1 MKIFKELLRRK
12 GRGQGLVEFALVL
25 PMLLLLIFGIVEA
38 GRFMLIY
45 SMVMASSREAA
56 RYGSAAGSIS
66 TALPTARFKDC
77 SGMRAAA
84 RRIGA
89 LAGIQDGDISIVYD
103 QGPSTATIGHCNST
117 FTLSGGSGARVNQG
131 DRVVVQVVA
140 NFRPLIPGITRF
152 TSFPITSIT
161 RRTLIKDVEVGG
173 TPPPPVPPKV
183 SFATSS
189 QVVAEDGGTAILR
202 VQLNSASS
210 KAVTIPFTV
219 SGSATEGVS
228 EDFSITTPS
237 PVFISPGDLSVDIV
251 IQLNNDV
258 MDEFD
263 ETIVIAMETPTNA
276 DKIAPDEHTITIS
289 DEDEPPYVSFTASGQ
304 SQPED
309 VNMVINLQL
318 SAPSGKEITVNYTVA
333 GTASEGADA
342 DFTLTSSPLTIP
354 PESTS
359 VSILA
364 SVIDDPIDEYDETII
379 VTLGELVNASE
390 GNPAVHVATI
400 IDNDLPPLV
409 SFVWDESSM
418 EESVGSMV
426 VQLQLSSISYKD
438 ISVPF
443 SVSGDAELD
452 SDYSISAS
460 PVFFPAGSESA
471 YITIT
476 VFEDDDITELDEEII
491 ISLLAA
497 DNAAL
502 GTPDVH
508 TATIGKEATTPS
520 VRFSSSS
527 QTVSEGATNPKINI
541 RVQLDKAA
549 TRDVSVPFSVGGT
562 AVRGTDFTVTSSP
575 VVIPAG
581 GAFVNI
587 TLTLMNDLLYEADET
602 IVLTMGTPDN
612 AFKGSPNVHTVTVT
626 DDDAFPTVSFASG
639 TQTVS
644 ENAGTRP
651 IQIQLSAASGLE
663 VQVPFTVSGTASQLQ
678 RLHRLGQPGGDTGRQ
693 HQRDH
698 YPHDH

>member
-1 MKIFKELLRRK
+1 
-12 GRGQGLVEFALVL
+12 
-25 PMLLLLIFGIVEA
+25 
-38 GRFMLIY
+38 
-45 SMVMASSREAA
+45 
-56 RYGSAAGSIS
+56 
-66 TALPTARFKDC
+66 
-77 SGMRAAA
+77 
-84 RRIGA
+84 
-89 LAGIQDGDISIVYD
+89 
-103 QGPSTATIGHCNST
+103 
-117 FTLSGGSGARVNQG
+117 
-131 DRVVVQVVA
+131 
-140 NFRPLIPGITRF
+140 
-152 TSFPITSIT
+152 
-161 RRTLIKDVEVGG
+161 
-173 TPPPPVPPKV
+173 
-183 SFATSS
+183 
-189 QVVAEDGGTAILR
+189 
-202 VQLNSASS
+202 VQL
-210 KAVTIPFTV
+210 
-219 SGSATEGVS
+219 E
-228 EDFSITTPS
+228 
-237 PVFISPGDLSVDIV
+237 
-251 IQLNNDV
+251 
-258 MDEFD
+258 
-263 ETIVIAMETPTNA
+263 
-276 DKIAPDEHTITIS
+276 
-289 DEDEPPYVSFTASGQ
+289 
-304 SQPED
+304 
-309 VNMVINLQL
+309 
-318 SAPSGKEITVNYTVA
+318 
-333 GTASEGADA
+333 
-342 DFTLTSSPLTIP
+342 
-354 PESTS
+354 
-359 VSILA
+359 
-364 SVIDDPIDEYDETII
+364 
-379 VTLGELVNASE
+379 
-390 GNPAVHVATI
+390 
-400 IDNDLPPLV
+400 
-409 SFVWDESSM
+409 
-418 EESVGSMV
+418 
-426 VQLQLSSISYKD
+426 LSSISYKD

-651 IQIQLSAASGLE
+651 LQIQLSAASGLE
-663 VQVPFTVSGTASQLQ
+663 VQVPFTVSGTASQGSDYTVSASPVVIPAGSTSATITLTIINDTGYEPTEQ
-678 RLHRLGQPGGDTGRQ
+678 VTFTLGAPTNAVLGSQKTHQVMIIDDDPACPTSSSIVFTGPGTNNNALVWTLDNAYPLVGLKLLSVTINWPAVSKQASVSSITFGSSTLYSGGGQPPNLTVNFPSPLWSGTFSSNQLIYKFNVKLINTPEQYYTVSATFENCAPIDALIAS
-693 HQRDH
+693 
-698 YPHDH
+698 P